1 MIGDNIKR
9 LMKANGY
16 TQGELARRAG
26 ITEAA
31 LSRYVAGSR
40 EPHAKALENLAI
52 ALGVSVEDLISDG
65 SSRAPTPTA
74 ADDMSEARKWYHEY
88 HSIKDQLEREREY
101 LRNEQKLSDKYFL
114 KLKDALLVCELT
126 RDRVRE
132 LEAREGELARE
143 ILSEIREAYE
153 RYGGA
158 YGMLQKINELE
169 QRFGVI
175 DCTKCRYFVGC
186 ESCRTGQ
193 VCGDF
198 ERIEN

>member
-1 MIGDNIKR
+1 MARYIDADIVNQEIDKLQTELGSNNDTIWNKNKKIYKGLCYARGIIGD
-9 LMKANGY
+9 
-16 TQGELARRAG
+16 
-26 ITEAA
+26 
-31 LSRYVAGSR
+31 
-40 EPHAKALENLAI
+40 
-52 ALGVSVEDLISDG
+52 
-65 SSRAPTPTA
+65 TPTA
-74 ADDMSEARKWYHEY
+74 EVVEKSECDKWYHEY

-114 KLKDALLVCELT
+114 ELKDALLVCELT

-132 LEAREGELARE
+132 LEAKEGELARE

-153 RYGGA
+153 KYGGA

-193 VCGDF
+193 VCGEF
-198 ERIEN
+198 KRIEN

>member
-1 MIGDNIKR
+1 MDEYITRNNVISAVCFGCNQEFSDEPCEPSECAIRQSIMALPTADVVPRAEVEMLQAEIRGWQVKSQYDEEHFTADIKALQAENATLIKR
-9 LMKANGY
+9 KEEFLQSYSVA
-16 TQGELARRAG
+16 LAR
-26 ITEAA
+26 
-31 LSRYVAGSR
+31 
-40 EPHAKALENLAI
+40 
-52 ALGVSVEDLISDG
+52 
-65 SSRAPTPTA
+65 
-74 ADDMSEARKWYHEY
+74 
-88 HSIKDQLEREREY
+88 Q
-101 LRNEQKLSDKYFL
+101 
-114 KLKDALLVCELT
+114 
-126 RDRVRE
+126 
-132 LEAREGELARE
+132 

-153 RYGGA
+153 KYGGA